1 MFPPK
6 IIFGFL
12 SSALALFCCVPY
24 IRDIYRGKTKPH
36 VFSWFLWGVIT
47 ATVFLVQKSS
57 GSGAGSWVTGVA
69 SVMNFSVAALGFS
82 KGERKFFLVDWIC
95 FFGALVGVV
104 TWIFTKEPLLA
115 VIILTLTDAIAYI
128 PTFRKGFSKPF
139 EETISTWVMSMLQF
153 LIALLAFDVLSFLN
167 IFYPVALSILNGVF
181 ITLLLVRRKQ
191 IQNKNT
197 SQ

>member
-1 MFPPK
+1 MFSPK

-24 IRDIYRGKTKPH
+24 IRDIYKGKTKPH

-47 ATVFLVQKSS
+47 ATVFWVQKSG

-69 SVMNFSVAALGFS
+69 SVMSFSVAALGFS

-197 SQ
+197 SE